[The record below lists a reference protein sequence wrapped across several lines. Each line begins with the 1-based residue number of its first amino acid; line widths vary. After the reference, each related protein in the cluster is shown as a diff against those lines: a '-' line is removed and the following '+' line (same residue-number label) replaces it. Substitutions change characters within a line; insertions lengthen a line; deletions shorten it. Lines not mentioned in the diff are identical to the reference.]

1 MYEQKMYPLK
11 LVETADYYLLVLD
24 RLVKGSNIIDFAV
37 ELYNMIDSI
46 PQVYS
51 SLLQVSSD
59 IYSTLP
65 KMFRNEGIEAT
76 EIFNHVSKICDGMKS
91 KNYLEKYDINGDR
104 TLKKYTQ
111 DKPTSFTIPVSSR
124 NTTATFPNISAAKG
138 DPMPFDN
145 QDGFTYSVLSEDTTA
160 QIPFEMLEQPIQEK
174 QHWFILYNSLYEI
187 TFVVKHY
194 NDVINALIEDFSDFQ
209 LMLEI
214 ADIIEE
220 NVDIC
225 KKFFHKKSW
234 VEYADA
240 LEMVKSFQKLYSVD
254 SNTKSPEATTER
266 DQVFEILNKY
276 FIINN
281 NPTQRMRAVELYT
294 TVANLLP
301 GFKDRVLL
309 HKRLASYFLEKG
321 LTRKRYT
328 DGIYYYGITRKQT
341 SPVNVVLEKFISD
354 RANIEELISERGK
367 K

>member
-51 SLLQVSSD
+51 SLLKVSSD

-65 KMFRNEGIEAT
+65 KMFRNDGIEAT
-76 EIFNHVSKICDGMKS
+76 EIFNHVSKICAGMES

-124 NTTATFPNISAAKG
+124 NASATFPNISAVKG

-174 QHWFILYNSLYEI
+174 QQWFILYNSLYEI

-214 ADIIEE
+214 ADITEE

-225 KKFFHKKSW
+225 KKFFHKKTW
-234 VEYADA
+234 VENADA
-240 LEMVKSFQKLYSVD
+240 LEMVKSFHKLYSID
-254 SNTKSPEATTER
+254 TNKSQEVTTER
-266 DQVFEILNKY
+266 DQVFEILNRNFFIDFGSTADDVKKRNIFVKALIKISRDMY
-276 FIINN
+276 VDLYIVGDYLQSISIEDNAFAYVKNAILCKTNYKFSFLFIVFCIINI
-281 NPTQRMRAVELYT
+281 
-294 TVANLLP
+294 
-301 GFKDRVLL
+301 
-309 HKRLASYFLEKG
+309 SLE
-321 LTRKRYT
+321 
-328 DGIYYYGITRKQT
+328 
-341 SPVNVVLEKFISD
+341 FIH
-354 RANIEELISERGK
+354 
-367 K
+367 